1 LPKVSLDTKAL
12 TKLWSA
18 PTLSAV
24 VRRPVAQCQRLG
36 VVMGAE
42 KRAGAGRSKRRV
54 AGLVVGGVVGL
65 IVVPTA
71 AVAFTDVPAGSPAF
85 RAIEAVADAG
95 LLSGFS
101 GEFLPEKAVNR
112 RVLAQALHRGLH
124 RASVDETIGD
134 LTTGQPDPPV
144 IGEINMSIDGFQR
157 GSQGV
162 LLRLDMQVEA
172 AQPLAA
178 DCDVLLDARSFP
190 ENFPSGTWTFRM
202 YEGERD
208 ATVHATFVVGQLA
221 GTAYTYQVTADSGC
235 GALDV
240 VQGSWSAESVAFQAN
255 GDAYPEG

>member
-1 LPKVSLDTKAL
+1 MRARKQAGEGRGRRRI
-12 TKLWSA
+12 A
-18 PTLSAV
+18 PF
-24 VRRPVAQCQRLG
+24 
-36 VVMGAE
+36 
-42 KRAGAGRSKRRV
+42 V
-54 AGLVVGGVVGL
+54 AGGAVLL
-65 IVVPTA
+65 LVPTA
-71 AVAFTDVPAGSPAF
+71 AVAFTDVPIGSPAF

-95 LLSGFS
+95 VMSGFN
-101 GEFLPEKAVNR
+101 GQFLPDRTVNR
-112 RVLAQALHRGLH
+112 RVLAQTLHRGLH

-134 LTTGQPDPPV
+134 ITTGEPDPPV
-144 IGEINMSIDGFQR
+144 IGEINMAIDGFQR

-172 AQPLAA
+172 AQPIAA

-202 YEGERD
+202 YKGERD

-235 GALDV
+235 GALHV
-240 VQGSWSAESVAFQAN
+240 VQGSWSAESVAFQAG